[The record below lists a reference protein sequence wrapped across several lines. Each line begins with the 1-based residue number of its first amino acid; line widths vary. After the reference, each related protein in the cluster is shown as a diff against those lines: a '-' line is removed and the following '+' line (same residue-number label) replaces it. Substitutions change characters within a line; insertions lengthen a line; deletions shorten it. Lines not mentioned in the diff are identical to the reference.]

1 MRMKRSSIGAV
12 LTGIMMTACGGA
24 TIAPAT
30 PASKGEDASEVGA
43 SRAARVVDIGKMPRQ
58 SMAEGLT
65 RRYLVGEKTT
75 LAIFDFAKG
84 AVVPEHSH
92 PNEQV
97 TYIVQGHVRV
107 VAGGEAFDVRSGQV
121 IVIPPGVRHSF
132 EALEDTVDVDFFTP
146 ERRDWID
153 EAVVEHPRFG
163 IGIVREKPDE
173 MRVVFRQGDLV
184 FTRAAK

>member
-1 MRMKRSSIGAV
+1 MKTSAIGAV
-12 LTGIMMTACGGA
+12 LTGIMMTACGSA

-30 PASKGEDASEVGA
+30 PASKDEDAIVA
-43 SRAARVVDIGKMPRQ
+43 SRTARVVDIGKMPRQ

-75 LAIFDFAKG
+75 LAIFDFVKG

-97 TYIVQGHVRV
+97 TYIVEGHVRV
-107 VAGGEAFDVRSGQV
+107 VAGGETFDVTSGQV

-146 ERRDWID
+146 ERRDWI
-153 EAVVEHPRFG
+153 EGKATYF
-163 IGIVREKPDE
+163 
-173 MRVVFRQGDLV
+173 
-184 FTRAAK
+184 AAPAR